1 MLLRKA
7 SRHFSNHLK
16 YYKKVG
22 NKIFDPELMSKVI
35 QALKDV
41 YDPEMPV
48 NIYDMGLI
56 YDISLEEGP
65 VVRVVMT
72 LTNPNCPVADS
83 LPAEVTRALRKIDGV
98 VDSEVKIT
106 FDPPW
111 DYDRMSDEARLDM
124 GLL

>member
-1 MLLRKA
+1 
-7 SRHFSNHLK
+7 
-16 YYKKVG
+16 VG
-22 NKIFDPELMSKVI
+22 DKIFDPELMTKVI

-48 NIYDMGLI
+48 NIYDLGLI

-65 VVRVVMT
+65 IVRVTMT

-83 LPAEVTRALRKIDGV
+83 LPRQVKKSLSKIDGV
-98 VDSEVKIT
+98 VEADVTIT

-111 DYDRMSDEARLDM
+111 DYERMSDEARLDM